1 VTEASGG
8 GPNRY
13 GVRVEEGPSGW
24 RALIVDPGGRTVS
37 ERACSDES
45 EARLYASTV
54 EQHVG
59 WLSEEQFRRYYRL
72 PEPEA

>member
-1 VTEASGG
+1 MTGASGA

-13 GVRVEEGPSGW
+13 GVRVEEGRSGW

-37 ERACSDES
+37 ERACTDQS

-59 WLSEEQFRRYYRL
+59 WLSEDQFRRFYRL
-72 PEPEA
+72 PEREA